1 MIGQTDGARAIEMSD
16 WVKIGKTA
24 VAMTIIAEVVRMVEA
39 LLTMGYYTDPAYFAV
54 WSKIMMPGAGPPPAE
69 FYYYSVTF
77 AFVTWFIFGFVYEK
91 LGASIHDKNPTRKG
105 LKFGAL
111 VFLLTGISGTL
122 TMYLL
127 VNLPAGLL
135 VSWTISALLLY
146 LIGGLVAGK
155 LIKPT

>member
-1 MIGQTDGARAIEMSD
+1 MSD
-16 WVKIGKTA
+16 WVKIGTTA
-24 VAMTIIAEVVRMVEA
+24 VVMTVIAEVVRIVEA

-69 FYYYSVTF
+69 FYYYSVSF

-91 LGASIHDKNPTRKG
+91 LGASIHDKNPTSKG

-111 VFLLTGISGTL
+111 VFLLAGISGAV

-127 VNLPAGLL
+127 MNLPAGLL
-135 VSWTISALLLY
+135 VSWTISTLLLY
-146 LIGGLVAGK
+146 IVGGLVAGK
-155 LIKPT
+155 MIKPI